1 MMAAGRRGGS
11 AVDWESIARGMID
24 GVTEFEIPAGFT
36 LTPNIESMYRDRKG
50 LTNVVI
56 QEGVTSIGSNAFQN
70 CTSLATVTL
79 PSTLTEIKQYAFY
92 NCPLTSITIPEGV
105 TIIGGNAFYKP
116 LFTRFVIPSTVV
128 TTGNYFITQ
137 GTNLD
142 ELVMLP
148 TTPPT
153 LNGVNVN
160 TWGKATWKLY
170 VPDASLNDYKTAQNW
185 SSFASRTYPISDLP
199 T

>member
-1 MMAAGRRGGS
+1 MAAGRRGS
-11 AVDWESIARGMID
+11 TVDWESIARGMID
-24 GVTEFEIPAGFT
+24 GVTEFEIPAGLT
-36 LTPNIESMYRDRKG
+36 LAPDIESMFRERKG
-50 LTNVVI
+50 LTSVVI
-56 QEGVTSIGSNAFQN
+56 QEGVTSIGRAAFQN
-70 CTSLATVTL
+70 CTSLANVIL
-79 PSTLTEIKQYAFY
+79 PSTLTEIKSYAFY
-92 NCPLTSITIPEGV
+92 YCPLTSITIPEGV
-105 TIIGGNAFYKP
+105 TVIEGYAFVKP
-116 LFTRFVIPSTVV
+116 LFTRLVIPSTVV
-128 TTGNYFITQ
+128 TTYNYFITQ
-137 GTNLD
+137 ATNLD

-199 T
+199 A